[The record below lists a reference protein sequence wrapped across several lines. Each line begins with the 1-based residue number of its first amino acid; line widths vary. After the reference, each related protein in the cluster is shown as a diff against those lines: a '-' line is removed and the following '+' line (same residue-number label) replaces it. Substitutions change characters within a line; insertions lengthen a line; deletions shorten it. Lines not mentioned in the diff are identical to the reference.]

1 MAAADQIK
9 GLIKSFSEG
18 DDSRFYATAMQIA
31 AAEAQDTNWPLPKF
45 YFMVD
50 WGSTTNIPFQEING
64 LDIES
69 EPIEYRH
76 GNSPVFSKISMP
88 GMIKNNKV
96 IMKKGVFAKDNAFWD
111 WFVKIKMNTIER
123 QNVVIKL
130 LDDGG
135 NPTLTWTLLNA
146 WPSKISSIDLKSD
159 GSEVAI
165 ESIEII
171 HEGLTIIN
179 R

>member
-1 MAAADQIK
+1 
-9 GLIKSFSEG
+9 
-18 DDSRFYATAMQIA
+18 
-31 AAEAQDTNWPLPKF
+31 
-45 YFMVD
+45 
-50 WGSTTNIPFQEING
+50 
-64 LDIES
+64 
-69 EPIEYRH
+69 
-76 GNSPVFSKISMP
+76 MP